1 MDKYINKLNNYLPI
15 DFANDE
21 NSEYRQY
28 LIETYIEN
36 CQKGKYQFAL
46 MAFHMM
52 FMSFLYKEFWGLKT
66 YSYSVV
72 AGLCNNNSGFKNINA
87 MFDASIIP
95 EKTVIDQ
102 YLSLYSWHI
111 NKRDT
116 VKAFVDTRDKC
127 AHASGFIQYQKDA
140 AERYFIE
147 VIEQAEK
154 ISNAS
159 KSNTIQT
166 FYNRFDSLLQDS
178 DMLNA
183 RTACENVFSEIQELK
198 LSCRDIHYILNADE
212 PDAVKS
218 DDSGILKVFYFFTMI
233 QMHSEYIGNSS
244 EYFLELPD
252 SHFVDLLYIF
262 IDTCASET
270 KEMLRVQ
277 IEDELTQLDS
287 RGCNL
292 DYKKIRDLM

>member
-1 MDKYINKLNNYLPI
+1 MDEYINKLNNYLPI

-52 FMSFLYKEFWGLKT
+52 FMSFLYKEFWNLKT

-102 YLSLYSWHI
+102 YLSLFSWHI

-116 VKAFVDTRDKC
+116 VKTFVDTRDKC
-127 AHASGFIQYQKDA
+127 AHASGFIQYQKDG
-140 AERYFIE
+140 AERYFLE

-154 ISNAS
+154 ISIAN

-166 FYNRFDSLLQDS
+166 FYNRLNSLLQDS

-183 RTACENVFSEIQELK
+183 RTACENALSEMQELK
-198 LSCRDIHYILNADE
+198 LSCKDIQYILEADE
-212 PDAVKS
+212 PENGKCF
-218 DDSGILKVFYFFTMI
+218 K
-233 QMHSEYIGNSS
+233 
-244 EYFLELPD
+244 
-252 SHFVDLLYIF
+252 
-262 IDTCASET
+262 
-270 KEMLRVQ
+270 R
-277 IEDELTQLDS
+277 
-287 RGCNL
+287 
-292 DYKKIRDLM
+292 